1 MPRLVAAGAEINAYD
16 PAAMDQAKPLL
27 PDQIQYMDNA
37 TDCIKNADI
46 AVVITEW
53 NEFRALKP
61 EAIKEM
67 MRGDAI
73 VDLRNI
79 FDPQA
84 VLKAGLRYQNIGR
97 AGMI

>member
-1 MPRLVAAGAEINAYD
+1 
-16 PAAMDQAKPLL
+16 
-27 PDQIQYMDNA
+27 
-37 TDCIKNADI
+37 
-46 AVVITEW
+46 
-53 NEFRALKP
+53 
-61 EAIKEM
+61 M